1 MVEEIGR
8 IMHFFAEESCGQCP
22 RCRMETGML
31 DTILRKVV
39 AGGGSWQLLGQVDKL
54 IELAKGQGKCTLI
67 DMPVAPLKTGLA
79 LFRAEFQAHI
89 DGACGLC
96 AAHEPAKLTALQE

>member
-1 MVEEIGR
+1 
-8 IMHFFAEESCGQCP
+8 
-22 RCRMETGML
+22 METGML

-67 DMPVAPLKTGLA
+67 DMPVAPLRSGLA
-79 LFRAEFQAHI
+79 LFREEFQAHI
-89 DGACGLC
+89 EGTCGLC
-96 AAHEPAKLTALQE
+96 IGARGRTRLTALQE